1 MKIFRTDSFTSEE
14 SILFLADY
22 RILYAAVG
30 RKLSVNDWH
39 LIKKFILKGI
49 EAGCYGRDSHGVQQ
63 LVHTLETCRVLLEQV
78 GLGRRSILMALLY
91 PLAEHKIIDKEE
103 MGQHFGEEVVSL
115 VTNMAKVQ
123 HLYADHD
130 SLEDENFSKLM
141 ISFAQDIRVIIC
153 MICDR
158 YTLMKA
164 LNHNPDIEYRHKVT
178 QECRLLYTPIAH
190 RLGLYVIKG
199 EMEDM
204 AVKYDFR
211 DVYDDIANQLQETK
225 SAREAYIQ
233 QFIAPLE
240 ARLKEILPVPFHI
253 KGRTKSISSIWS
265 KMKRQQNRIDQIYDL
280 FAIRIIIDAEGPN
293 EKALCWQAYSVVT
306 DMYQP
311 NPKRLKDW
319 LSIPKSNGYESLHIT
334 VYGPGNRWV
343 EVQIRTKRMDEI
355 AERGLAAHWKY
366 KGIKSDGNSAD
377 QLLASIREVLE
388 SGAPKGELMK
398 DFSMGL
404 YNEEVFVFTP
414 KGEVHKFPKGATVL
428 DFAFSIHSK
437 LGMQCVGAR
446 VSGKNV
452 KINHQLKSG
461 ETVEILTSSQQT
473 PKLDWLNIV
482 KTSKARSRIKAG
494 IKEIENREAQTGKE
508 LLQRRF
514 KNRKIEM
521 DDAEMSR
528 VILKL
533 GYKTQTAF
541 YHDLS
546 VETISVDEVLK
557 EYEQLQTPQIQGEP
571 AAHSAA
577 EFTASPEATVESDK
591 KQAGSDVLVIDR
603 DLKGIDYKL
612 ARCCHPIYGDSIVG
626 FVSIARGITIH
637 RSDCSNI
644 KNLEKQYPYRI
655 QRARWSGKS
664 AGQYFITLRV
674 VGNDDIGIVTNISSV
689 INKEPNTLLRS
700 ISIDTEGGL
709 FQGHLTVSVS
719 DLSSLNTLIRKI
731 QSVKG
736 VKNVSRT
743 N

>member
-1 MKIFRTDSFTSEE
+1 
-14 SILFLADY
+14 
-22 RILYAAVG
+22 
-30 RKLSVNDWH
+30 
-39 LIKKFILKGI
+39 
-49 EAGCYGRDSHGVQQ
+49 
-63 LVHTLETCRVLLEQV
+63 
-78 GLGRRSILMALLY
+78 
-91 PLAEHKIIDKEE
+91 
-103 MGQHFGEEVVSL
+103 
-115 VTNMAKVQ
+115 
-123 HLYADHD
+123 
-130 SLEDENFSKLM
+130 
-141 ISFAQDIRVIIC
+141 
-153 MICDR
+153 
-158 YTLMKA
+158 
-164 LNHNPDIEYRHKVT
+164 
-178 QECRLLYTPIAH
+178 
-190 RLGLYVIKG
+190 
-199 EMEDM
+199 
-204 AVKYDFR
+204 
-211 DVYDDIANQLQETK
+211 
-225 SAREAYIQ
+225 
-233 QFIAPLE
+233 
-240 ARLKEILPVPFHI
+240 
-253 KGRTKSISSIWS
+253 
-265 KMKRQQNRIDQIYDL
+265 
-280 FAIRIIIDAEGPN
+280 
-293 EKALCWQAYSVVT
+293 
-306 DMYQP
+306 
-311 NPKRLKDW
+311 
-319 LSIPKSNGYESLHIT
+319 
-334 VYGPGNRWV
+334 
-343 EVQIRTKRMDEI
+343 
-355 AERGLAAHWKY
+355 
-366 KGIKSDGNSAD
+366 
-377 QLLASIREVLE
+377 
-388 SGAPKGELMK
+388 
-398 DFSMGL
+398 
-404 YNEEVFVFTP
+404 
-414 KGEVHKFPKGATVL
+414 
-428 DFAFSIHSK
+428 
-437 LGMQCVGAR
+437 
-446 VSGKNV
+446 
-452 KINHQLKSG
+452 
-461 ETVEILTSSQQT
+461 
-473 PKLDWLNIV
+473 
-482 KTSKARSRIKAG
+482 
-494 IKEIENREAQTGKE
+494 
-508 LLQRRF
+508 
-514 KNRKIEM
+514 
-521 DDAEMSR
+521 MSR